1 MQTEPTQ
8 RAVPLTS
15 ADVRLGDTPEGLKAS
30 WLEDLFFIQGKFPDI
45 ATRHDYYMA
54 LAYAVRDR
62 LLNRWI
68 CSSENLLG
76 NPQTRAVA
84 YLSAEF
90 LIGPQ
95 LEKNLIELGL
105 LDAAHQVATELGFT
119 LQELL
124 NEEEEPGLG
133 NGGLGRL
140 AACYLEALA
149 TQQIP
154 AIGYSLRYE
163 FGIFDQLIHDG
174 WQIEIPDEWLKLGN
188 PWEVCRP
195 ELGIDV
201 KLGGRT
207 EPYTD
212 SQGRYC
218 VRWLPERIVRG
229 IPYDTLIAGYH
240 VNTVNTLRL
249 WKASSPHGFDFQ
261 AFNQGDYYKAVANEV
276 ESETLSKV
284 LYPNDSIVQG
294 KALRLAQQYFF
305 VSCSLQDMVKILAA
319 GRATVQDFA
328 KHFTVQLNDTHPA
341 IAIAELMRLL
351 IDDHQLEWEEAW
363 IITTSTCNYTN
374 HTLLPE
380 ALEKWTVP
388 LFAQLL
394 PRHLEIIYEINERFL
409 EQVRMRFPGDQ
420 DRLRRLSII
429 DEMGDRAVRMAHLAC
444 VGSHRIN
451 GVSALHSRLLQE
463 QTLHDF
469 YELWP
474 EKFLNVTNGVTPRRF
489 LLVANPPLS
498 QLFSE
503 RLGEGWITHL
513 EDLHKLE
520 PLVEDRG
527 FQEEWRQSKQV
538 MKHRL
543 AVAIQAQCGLS
554 VDPTALFD
562 VQVKRIHEYKR
573 QHLNILRIV
582 HEYLRLKEN
591 PQLDLPP
598 RLYLFA
604 GKAAPSYAL
613 AKLMIK
619 LINAVAEMIDRD
631 PQVSSHLKVIF
642 LPDYNVTRAQLIYPA
657 ADLSEQISTAGY
669 EASGTSNM
677 KLALNGALTIGT
689 LDGANVEIRDAVGP
703 ENFFL
708 FGLTAEEV
716 QQRRR
721 EGYQPRAIYDA
732 SPSLRAALDLIG
744 QGHFSGRETGL
755 FQPLIEN
762 LLTSDPFLV
771 LADFQAYCEVQEQI
785 SLAWQQPEIWTR
797 LSILNSIRC
806 GYFSADRAVREYGDQ
821 IWNTQP
827 QPVTVCPLMPSLAV
841 ARPNPQTSRP

>member
-1 MQTEPTQ
+1 MQSEAIPQ
-8 RAVPLTS
+8 RALPLTT
-15 ADVRLGDTPEGLKAS
+15 AEVRIGDSPEGLKAS

-62 LLNRWI
+62 LLNRWV
-68 CSSENLLG
+68 CSSENLLA

-95 LEKNLIELGL
+95 LEKNLMELGL
-105 LDAAHQVATELGFT
+105 LDTARQVASELGFD
-119 LQELL
+119 LEDLL
-124 NEEEEPGLG
+124 REEEEPGLG

-163 FGIFDQLIHDG
+163 FGIFDQMIHDG
-174 WQIEIPDEWLKLGN
+174 WQMEIPDDWLKLGN

-201 KLGGRT
+201 KLGGHT
-207 EPYTD
+207 EAFTD
-212 SQGRYC
+212 DTGRYC
-218 VRWLPERIVRG
+218 VRWVPERIVRG

-261 AFNQGDYYKAVANEV
+261 AFNQGDYYKAVADEV

-284 LYPNDSIVQG
+284 LYPNDSVVQG

-305 VSCSLQDMVKILAA
+305 VACSLQDMVRILAVPGA
-319 GRATVQDFA
+319 GVEDFA
-328 KHFTVQLNDTHPA
+328 KHFAVQLNDTHPA
-341 IAIAELMRLL
+341 IAIAELMRILV
-351 IDDHQLEWEEAW
+351 DDHRLAWEQAW
-363 IITTSTCNYTN
+363 SITTRTCNYTN

-380 ALEKWTVP
+380 ALEKWTIP
-388 LFAQLL
+388 LFARLL
-394 PRHLEIIYEINERFL
+394 PRHLEIIYEINQRFL
-409 EQVRMRFPGDQ
+409 DQVRMRFPGDQ
-420 DRLRRLSII
+420 ERIQRLSII
-429 DEMGDRAVRMAHLAC
+429 EETGDRAVRMAHLAC

-451 GVSALHSRLLQE
+451 GVSELHSRLLQE
-463 QTLHDF
+463 QTLNDF
-469 YELWP
+469 YKLWP

-498 QLFSE
+498 HLLST
-503 RLGEGWITHL
+503 RLGDGWITHL
-513 EDLHKLE
+513 QELRKLE
-520 PLVEDRG
+520 PLAEDRG
-527 FQEEWRQSKQV
+527 FQQEWQQAKQA
-538 MKHRL
+538 MKQRL
-543 AVAIQAQCGLS
+543 ADYIHTSLGLA
-554 VDPTALFD
+554 VDPVSLFD
-562 VQVKRIHEYKR
+562 IHVKRIHEYKR

-582 HEYLRLKEN
+582 HEYLRLKDN
-591 PQLDLPP
+591 PNLDLPP

-604 GKAAPSYAL
+604 GKAAPSYTM

-631 PQVSSHLKVIF
+631 PQASRYLKVIF
-642 LPDYNVTRAQLIYPA
+642 IPDYNVTRAQLIYPA

-689 LDGANVEIRDAVGP
+689 LDGANVEIREAVGP
-703 ENFFL
+703 EHFFL

-721 EGYQPRAIYDA
+721 EGYRPREIYETN
-732 SPSLRAALDLIG
+732 PSLRAALDLIA
-744 QGHFSGRETGL
+744 QGHFSGGDTGL
-755 FQPLIEN
+755 FQPLIDN

-771 LADFQAYCEVQEQI
+771 LADFQAYCDRQEQV
-785 SLAWQQPEIWTR
+785 SAVWQQSEDWTR
-797 LSILNSIRC
+797 RSILNSIRC
-806 GYFSADRAVREYGDQ
+806 GYFSADRAVCEYSDQ
-821 IWNTQP
+821 IWDVQP
-827 QPVTVCPLMPSLAV
+827 QPVTVCQLMPALA
-841 ARPNPQTSRP
+841 AIRSSPR